1 MMPAMGPK
9 GSGRWRMGDG
19 RVDLAS
25 LDLIIG
31 SYIYKEE
38 AKGHAWFIFIFALLF
53 LCQLH
58 H

>member
-25 LDLIIG
+25 ADLIIG

-38 AKGHAWFIFIFALLF
+38 ATTF
-53 LCQLH
+53 LTFFFNCLTESNVGKQ
-58 H
+58 